1 MALWASSSLAN
12 TASALPLGLHV
23 LLVLAHGSLGLLVAG
38 EHSLCVAAGSAIR
51 VVLDPDVLTVGH
63 GAKPRRDVVL
73 SRPERQPSQ
82 LDHVHT
88 SAEATAAETSSGSS
102 TSAESSVS

>member
-38 EHSLCVAAGSAIR
+38 EHSLCVAAGSAVR
-51 VVLDPDVLTVGH
+51 VVLDPDVLAVGH
-63 GAKPRRDVVL
+63 GAEPRRDVVL
-73 SRPERQPSQ
+73 GRPERQPSQ

-88 SAEATAAETSSGSS
+88 CAETTAASS
-102 TSAESSVS
+102 TPSES